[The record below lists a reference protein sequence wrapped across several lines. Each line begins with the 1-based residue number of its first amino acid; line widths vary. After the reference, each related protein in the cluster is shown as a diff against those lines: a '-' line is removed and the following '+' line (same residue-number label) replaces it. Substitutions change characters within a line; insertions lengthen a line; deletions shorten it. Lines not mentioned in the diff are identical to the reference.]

1 MPITYMEDVIS
12 GRQQSHLYKFENW
25 EQETEWFSTPIFFST
40 LFQRY
45 RNFSIAVF
53 LEWCRVICKYFPIC
67 SKNRARFKKIYIF
80 AIPSTAFAHL
90 FRVDL
95 HLQNA
100 DIQNSAATP
109 LRGIAAFF
117 ISTRFHF
124 FFHCRSP
131 PLISI
136 CRQPKR
142 NWRIHNES
150 YQSAGLLSL
159 LSK

>member
-1 MPITYMEDVIS
+1 MAITFLKDVIS
-12 GRQQSHLYKFENW
+12 GRHRSHLYKFENW

-53 LEWCRVICKYFPIC
+53 LEWCRVVCENFPIC
-67 SKNRARFKKIYIF
+67 AKNSACFKKIYIF
-80 AIPSTAFAHL
+80 AILSTAFAHL
-90 FRVDL
+90 FRVHL
-95 HLQNA
+95 HLRNTS
-100 DIQNSAATP
+100 IQNSAATP
-109 LRGIAAFF
+109 LRAIAAFF

-136 CRQPKR
+136 CR
-142 NWRIHNES
+142 
-150 YQSAGLLSL
+150 
-159 LSK
+159 